1 MAKSHNQKAKIL
13 FLAKMLRDAGE
24 YGAVSMQEILDRL
37 AECGIRAERKS
48 IYDDIEALRDF
59 GYEIA
64 FRRGKTG
71 GYYLTG
77 LPEGERVPAKEAP
90 VETGLAAIPAETG
103 SEAAV
108 SAETGLAELAADGS
122 SDVPEAPGSVWRI
135 SESEIRDR
143 QKTMRLVCPVE
154 MEEKV
159 RAYFGS
165 LGEYKEKE
173 NGSMTATVPQTAGPE
188 FYGWLTAMEGAVR
201 IQKPRKLAAAYRD
214 HLKTLAKAYKGI

>member
-37 AECGIRAERKS
+37 AERGIRAERKS

-77 LPEGERVPAKEAP
+77 LPEGERVPAKKAPAEAGSAAAVP
-90 VETGLAAIPAETG
+90 VE
-103 SEAAV
+103 AV
-108 SAETGLAELAADGS
+108 LAEPEADGGA
-122 SDVPEAPGSVWRI
+122 DVPEAPGSVWRI

-154 MEEKV
+154 LEEKV